1 MERAKKPTAIPVSSP
16 PPQPTISVQ
25 EHKVHASLATGESVT
40 VNLYGATVVS
50 WKLANGEEQLFLS
63 EKAAL
68 DGSKPIRGGIP
79 LVFPV
84 FGPPPPN
91 HPTSPLPQ
99 HGFARNS
106 YWEFLGKSTS
116 ESETTRNGDDDDGG
130 SVKLDFGLSTS
141 MLDDKFKRDWPHE
154 FGLVYSVTLSKGSL
168 TTSLQVQNKGSGSQ
182 SSFEFQVLLHSY
194 FRVEDITKI
203 RIQNLASKTYVDKV
217 RNASTHTET
226 SPALA
231 ITQETDRVYQSLDP
245 AVPIIVSNADDNS
258 TIFSITREGLNDVVV
273 WNPWIEKAKG
283 MADFAP
289 DDGYK
294 NMICVEAG
302 SVVGWQTLE
311 AGDSWEGGQTIR
323 SNL

>member
-16 PPQPTISVQ
+16 LPQPTISV
-25 EHKVHASLATGESVT
+25 EEDKVQASLASGESVT
-40 VNLYGATVVS
+40 VNLFGATVVS

-63 EKAAL
+63 QKAVL

-84 FGPPPPN
+84 FGPPPKD
-91 HPTSPLPQ
+91 HATSALPQ
-99 HGFARNS
+99 HGFARNT

-116 ESETTRNGDDDDGG
+116 ESEGQNGDS

-141 MLDDKFKRDWPHE
+141 MLSDKFKSDWPYE
-154 FGLVYSVTLSKGSL
+154 FGLVYSVTLSKDSL
-168 TTSLQVQNKGSGSQ
+168 GTSLQVRNQGGKP
-182 SSFEFQVLLHSY
+182 FDFQVLLHSY
-194 FRVEDITKI
+194 FKVEDIAKV
-203 RIQNLASKTYVDKV
+203 RILNLQSKTYVDKV
-217 RNASTHTET
+217 LNASTHVES
-226 SPALA
+226 SPALT

-245 AVPIIVSNADDNS
+245 KVPIVIANGDDNNS
-258 TIFSITREGLNDVVV
+258 PLFSISRESLDDIVV
-273 WNPWIEKAKG
+273 WNPWVEKAKG

-311 AGDSWEGGQTIR
+311 AGESWECGQVVK
-323 SNL
+323 SKL

>member
-1 MERAKKPTAIPVSSP
+1 MERAKKPPAIPVSSP
-16 PPQPTISVQ
+16 LPQPTITISV
-25 EHKVHASLATGESVT
+25 EEDKVQASLASGESVT
-40 VNLYGATVVS
+40 VNLLGATVVA
-50 WKLANGEEQLFLS
+50 WKLAEGEEQLFLS
-63 EKAAL
+63 QKAVL

-84 FGPPPPN
+84 FGPPPKD
-91 HPTSPLPQ
+91 HATSALPQ
-99 HGFARNS
+99 HGFARNA

-116 ESETTRNGDDDDGG
+116 ESEGQDGDS

-141 MLDDKFKRDWPHE
+141 MLSDKFKSDWPYE
-154 FGLVYSVTLSKGSL
+154 FGLVYSVTLSKDSL
-168 TTSLQVQNKGSGSQ
+168 GTTLQVRNKGEKP
-182 SSFEFQVLLHSY
+182 FDFQVLLHSY
-194 FRVEDITKI
+194 FKVEDIAKI
-203 RIQNLASKTYVDKV
+203 RILNLQSKTYVDKV
-217 RNASTHTET
+217 LNASTHVES

-245 AVPIIVSNADDNS
+245 KVPIVIANGDDNDS
-258 TIFSITREGLNDVVV
+258 SLFSISRESLDDIVV

-302 SVVGWQTLE
+302 SVVKWQTLE
-311 AGDSWEGGQTIR
+311 AGESWECGQVVKSR
-323 SNL
+323 L